1 MVLKKKKVLEV
12 GRIVLDQH
20 QLERLQCIVSV
31 EKNDL
36 ANLLLECAQLT
47 EGIQQLCLLKKIGC
61 MLRKLGGDDVH
72 HSQSSTCME
81 ILVRIYWGLES
92 RSPLKRATASALNGI
107 PENLKEEVVSCLIS
121 CLKKEMLI
129 VDKSHIRKVID
140 SIAACMENFSLGE
153 MCTQYLYL
161 EVLQFL
167 HMTLV
172 DFKLQNMNLGGQH
185 ILQNKLMHDLLAAL
199 KATMVLVQKV
209 QEKIHDVLC
218 RNTESSLWETM
229 CGLLTCVIEILLDG
243 DFLQTVQSTAGMA
256 ALLFIKTIADCD
268 ELLPKLVH
276 DLLFNSNQRAHDVP
290 EWLIQSCGQ
299 LYSTPPPDDVV
310 LFLSQGS
317 LAMLDWKGGKMRNSG
332 EHLLLDIL
340 TVLLS
345 LNTRLKESSMAMTVS
360 RNLSLWTT
368 SALDALHVDTCSQ
381 YLKNSLNG
389 NSEAIQKLLEYIW
402 THWEHPLDGV
412 RHQTKTIFKNILKIH
427 QKTIDDTCVLTDP
440 FFLNITHNL
449 MSLEWHVKG
458 KYVLLGCLVEYFGTE
473 HILTVD
479 ESIPKQVLGINLEQ
493 SLATYATD
501 LLEKMFVSHKNQ
513 LISSS
518 ESGYWSKRWHDIWV
532 SPFLMKLCEEKPS
545 RTTYIIECYLPKLL
559 KCNPD
564 SLTFMIK
571 ELQSSDKASNVGPF
585 NNRGALG
592 ALMTCLR
599 AARAQGLLSTAE
611 ESAWDE
617 LIPISL
623 IKQALVHK
631 HEQVCLDALGL
642 ICETHCSTEA
652 LSQQEIA
659 LIKYFLPYNMNSQSP
674 AMRQQ
679 IVWLMKK
686 LFSRLRDSSQV
697 LYKQT
702 QPTKQKNALCEKSP
716 KSQQAEIQLQQYKDF
731 MVWICDTLLQALFPG
746 ASFPRKFIAL
756 NLLGII
762 AEVFENLEGQTYR
775 VMQMT
780 DVLQPANVDA
790 LLGCLSSTFEE
801 LKLLAYDILKKLPP
815 TVLGLQDSEK
825 LQTLLQTALDLSTST
840 KPYDCITASYLLS
853 LLVQQEGLM
862 PALSACPLKQQTGH
876 QIDYLG
882 KVCGK
887 QSTDKEVL
895 ETNVLEVIKY
905 LLNCLSDEI
914 RQAERSL
921 VHTAAS
927 NPLYGRVHCIIGAL
941 QQLSLK
947 SVSKVAE
954 WRETVAKLILMAFHL
969 SAVVSPICQSS
980 SPEGLIPMDTDLE
993 TARNLQKI
1001 LNEIKPWDTN
1011 DYFTQ
1016 AKLLKSEED
1025 QELGKNAFEDCK
1037 PSENLSM
1044 AMMDQAGQFCQ
1055 VTAQM
1060 VLVCCWRSMK
1070 EISLLLGFLCQHLP
1084 LQSIPDLKDGLLM
1097 IHQVGEIGEYFKC
1110 QLLQSRHRGAFE
1122 LAYVGFGKLTERLT
1136 SCKNSDLQKLP
1147 QRWLEEVLHEVK
1159 SSIPTSKLCATRRSA
1174 GIPFYI
1180 QALVSSEPRASNMS
1194 LLKLT
1199 MKELISLAIP
1209 SSKCQDETASVP
1221 QVHSLN
1227 ILRALFRDTKLGENI
1242 IPYVPEGMQAAILGF
1257 TSPVWAVRNSSTLL
1271 FSALI
1276 TRIFGVKRG
1285 KDEHSK
1291 KNRMT
1296 GREFFTRFPT
1306 LYPFLLK
1313 QLETVANTMD
1323 SDSGVL
1329 KLHPSL
1335 FLLLLVLG
1343 RLYPSPLDGTSSALS
1358 LAPFVPFII
1367 RCGHSPVYRSREM
1380 AARALVPFVAMDQI
1394 LPMAMSLMES
1404 LPAAT
1409 DPRIR
1414 QNHIHGILLQAL
1426 HLLRSF
1432 FDTKQRMNSSL
1443 PKELHDIIGCTRAKI
1458 WLATQQNSCFLT
1470 RATFLDILNIL
1481 CHQLDKSK
1489 TIDPEILNFWQTA
1502 HNIILGSELFTNEQ
1516 RFSPV
1521 PGLIQ
1526 WQRNITKLTLSVLG
1540 ISVSPQAMSLT
1551 PDAIHKLTSGTA
1563 EVESSLLLSHLLCSE
1578 FLEVR
1583 LLTLETVL
1591 LWLEEMDSNQ
1601 VKETNGNV
1609 LFLLS
1614 QVEDSLKKLAM
1625 QEKHPECL
1633 AKILKILCHL
1643 SIDRLFP
1650 WIVNTSVMS
1659 EAKLLK
1665 WILSIAETG
1674 KNSIEMQ
1681 SVTLTLASKLVNYL
1695 MLKKQEKSLDSISQD
1710 LRQWIHLLAQSCG
1723 AEQQTEIRLT
1733 AAKVLIEIIPSL
1745 LANKQLYFDLLNTLT
1760 LWRCIFTLL
1769 QDEEH
1774 VVRDKATDIMQ
1785 TIPPFLKALK
1795 EDDISFSVINPSRA
1809 MDLGLGVLCELL
1821 QIWNQTSLGIVTLI
1835 EWMLG
1840 EDNME
1845 GDATND
1851 DVESYD
1857 MLFDKGE
1864 FNLWAEKIIF
1874 ANLLQKHLLNL
1885 ISESHVVPDD
1895 EPGLRRLTTMA
1906 ANQAQRVAGL
1916 LKGLPPA
1923 PEFSRT
1929 ADYTRLS
1936 IQKVRLLNVAEL
1948 LSLFGLGAV
1957 ITGHF

>member
-1 MVLKKKKVLEV
+1 MVLKKKKVRDV

-20 QLERLQCIVSV
+20 QLARLRCIVNV
-31 EKNDL
+31 EENGL

-47 EGIQQLCLLKKIGC
+47 DGIQQLCLLKKIGC
-61 MLRKLGGDDVH
+61 LLRKLGGDDLH
-72 HSQSSTCME
+72 NSQSATCME

-92 RSPLKRATASALNGI
+92 RSPLKRATASALSGI

-121 CLKKEMLI
+121 CLKEEILI
-129 VDKSHIRKVID
+129 VDKSHVRKVID
-140 SIAACMENFSLGE
+140 AIAACMENFSLGE
-153 MCTQYLYL
+153 MCTQCLCL
-161 EVLQFL
+161 DVLQFL
-167 HMTLV
+167 CTALV
-172 DFKLQNMNLGGQH
+172 DYKLQNKNLGGQH

-199 KATMVLVQKV
+199 KTAMVLVQKV
-209 QEKIHDVLC
+209 QEKIRDILC
-218 RNTESSLWETM
+218 RNTQPSLRKTM
-229 CGLLTCVIEILLDG
+229 CGLLTCFIEILLDG
-243 DFLQTVQSTAGMA
+243 DFLQTVQNTAGMA
-256 ALLFIKTIADCD
+256 ALLFIKTIVDRD

-276 DLLFNSNQRAHDVP
+276 DLLFNSIQRGHDVP
-290 EWLIQSCGQ
+290 EWLFQSCEQ
-299 LYSTPPPDDVV
+299 LYRAPPPDDVV
-310 LFLSQGS
+310 LFLSQGV
-317 LAMLDWKGGKMRNSG
+317 LAMLDWKGGKMREGG
-332 EHLLLDIL
+332 EHLLLEIL

-345 LNTRLKESSMAMTVS
+345 LSMRLKESSMTMSIS

-368 SALDALHVDTCSQ
+368 SALDALHVDTCSW

-412 RHQTKTIFKNILKIH
+412 RHQTKTIFNNILKIH
-427 QKTIDDTCVLTDP
+427 QKTIDDSCVLTDP
-440 FFLNITHNL
+440 FFLNMTQNL
-449 MSLEWHVKG
+449 LSVEWHIKG
-458 KYVLLGCLVEYFGTE
+458 KYVLLGCLVEYLGTE
-473 HILTVD
+473 HMLTVD
-479 ESIPKQVLGINLEQ
+479 NSIPEQILGMNLEQ
-493 SLATYATD
+493 SLATYATN
-501 LLEKMFVSHKNQ
+501 LLEKMFESHKNQ
-513 LISSS
+513 LMSSS
-518 ESGYWSKRWHDIWV
+518 QSDDWNKRWHEIWV
-532 SPFLMKLCEEKPS
+532 SPFLMKLCEENPS
-545 RTTYIIECYLPKLL
+545 QTTYIIESYLPKLL

-564 SLTFMIK
+564 SLTYMIK
-571 ELQSSDKASNVGPF
+571 ELQSSDKASNIGPF

-599 AARAQGLLSTAE
+599 AARAQGLWSTAE
-611 ESAWDE
+611 ESSWDQ

-631 HEQVCLDALGL
+631 HEQVRLDALGL
-642 ICETHCSTEA
+642 LCETRCSTET

-697 LYKQT
+697 LHKQT
-702 QPTKQKNALCEKSP
+702 QTVKQKNTLCEENT
-716 KSQQAEIQLQQYKDF
+716 KSQHAEHQLQQYKDF
-731 MVWICDTLLQALFPG
+731 MVWICDTLLEALFPG
-746 ASFPRKFIAL
+746 ASFPRKFIVL
-756 NLLGII
+756 SLLGII
-762 AEVFENLEGQTYR
+762 AEIFENLDGQTYR
-775 VMQMT
+775 VVQIT
-780 DVLQPANVDA
+780 DVLRPANVDA

-840 KPYDCITASYLLS
+840 KPYDCITASYLLA
-853 LLVQQEGLM
+853 LLVRQESLM
-862 PALSACPLKQQTGH
+862 LALNACSLKQQTDYH
-876 QIDYLG
+876 FDYLG
-882 KVCGK
+882 KFHGR
-887 QSTDKEVL
+887 QAMNNEVL

-905 LLNCLSDEI
+905 LLICLSDEL

-941 QQLSLK
+941 QQLPLK
-947 SVSKVAE
+947 SVSKIAE
-954 WRETVAKLILMAFHL
+954 WRETVAELILMAFRL
-969 SAVVSPICQSS
+969 SAIVSPICQSS
-980 SPEGLIPMDTDLE
+980 SPEGLIPMDTDPE

-1001 LNEIKPWDTN
+1001 LNEIKPRDTN
-1011 DYFTQ
+1011 DYFAH
-1016 AKLLKSEED
+1016 AKLLISDED
-1025 QELGKNAFEDCK
+1025 QELSKGAFEDCK

-1044 AMMDQAGQFCQ
+1044 AMMDQAGQSCH

-1070 EISLLLGFLCQHLP
+1070 EVSLLLGFLCQNLP
-1084 LQSIPDLKDGLLM
+1084 LQSTPDLKDGLLM
-1097 IHQVGEIGEYFKC
+1097 LHQVGEIGEHFKC

-1122 LAYVGFGKLTERLT
+1122 LAYVGFVKLTEMLT

-1147 QRWLEEVLHEVK
+1147 QQWLEEVLHEVK

-1174 GIPFYI
+1174 GIPFYV
-1180 QALVSSEPRASNMS
+1180 QALVSSEPRGSNMS

-1209 SSKCQDETASVP
+1209 SSICQDENVTIP

-1227 ILRALFRDTKLGENI
+1227 ILRALFRDTKLGENV
-1242 IPYVPEGMQAAILGF
+1242 IPYVAEGIQAAILGF

-1313 QLETVANTMD
+1313 QLEMVANTMD

-1329 KLHPSL
+1329 KLHPNL

-1380 AARALVPFVAMDQI
+1380 AACALVPFVAVNQI
-1394 LPMAMSLMES
+1394 LPMAVSLMET

-1409 DPRIR
+1409 DLHIR
-1414 QNHIHGILLQAL
+1414 QNHIHGVLLQAL
-1426 HLLRSF
+1426 HLLRSY

-1443 PKELHDIIGCTRAKI
+1443 PRELHDIISCTRAKI
-1458 WLATQQNSCFLT
+1458 WLATRQNPCFLT
-1470 RATFLDILNIL
+1470 RATFLDIINIL

-1489 TIDPEILNFWQTA
+1489 TRDPEILNFWQTA
-1502 HNIILGSELFTNEQ
+1502 HNVILESELFTDEHK
-1516 RFSPV
+1516 FSPV

-1526 WQRNITKLTLSVLG
+1526 WQRNIIKLTLSVLG
-1540 ISVSPQAMSLT
+1540 ISVSPQAMSLS
-1551 PDAIHKLTSGTA
+1551 PDAAHKLTSGTA
-1563 EVESSLLLSHLLCSE
+1563 EIQSSLLLSHLLCSK
-1578 FLEVR
+1578 FLEAR

-1614 QVEDSLKKLAM
+1614 QVEDTLKKLAM

-1633 AKILKILCHL
+1633 AKVLKILCL
-1643 SIDRLFP
+1643 LNIEKRLP
-1650 WIVNTSVMS
+1650 WNANASVMS

-1665 WILSIAETG
+1665 WILSVTETV
-1674 KNSIEMQ
+1674 KNR
-1681 SVTLTLASKLVNYL
+1681 Y
-1695 MLKKQEKSLDSISQD
+1695 
-1710 LRQWIHLLAQSCG
+1710 
-1723 AEQQTEIRLT
+1723 
-1733 AAKVLIEIIPSL
+1733 
-1745 LANKQLYFDLLNTLT
+1745 
-1760 LWRCIFTLL
+1760 
-1769 QDEEH
+1769 
-1774 VVRDKATDIMQ
+1774 
-1785 TIPPFLKALK
+1785 
-1795 EDDISFSVINPSRA
+1795 
-1809 MDLGLGVLCELL
+1809 
-1821 QIWNQTSLGIVTLI
+1821 
-1835 EWMLG
+1835 
-1840 EDNME
+1840 
-1845 GDATND
+1845 
-1851 DVESYD
+1851 
-1857 MLFDKGE
+1857 
-1864 FNLWAEKIIF
+1864 
-1874 ANLLQKHLLNL
+1874 
-1885 ISESHVVPDD
+1885 
-1895 EPGLRRLTTMA
+1895 
-1906 ANQAQRVAGL
+1906 
-1916 LKGLPPA
+1916 
-1923 PEFSRT
+1923 
-1929 ADYTRLS
+1929 
-1936 IQKVRLLNVAEL
+1936 
-1948 LSLFGLGAV
+1948 
-1957 ITGHF
+1957 